1 MNTELFSCDNLNRDQ
16 CLERTYCGW
25 CLKDDEHFCKRIAGC
40 FSNITSDTFFNVSD
54 TDYTNYNQSDTDYN
68 GSNSTEVCE
77 IGNNKITCYIDNIF
91 FYGLMLTLYLFGML
105 LIVDFVKKIIKN
117 TLSPISYKL
126 TIDLEN
132 DKEVNEESE
141 LLINSD
147 KRIDYSNLYDNPEI
161 NEFKKELERR
171 LNLIGNKISYFIFVV
186 VSIPTI
192 ILYYYN
198 MFLFVVNLFFFITIV
213 LILGCLTNFC

>member
-1 MNTELFSCDNLNRDQ
+1 MNRELFSCDYLNRDQ

-40 FSNITSDTFFNVSD
+40 FSNITSATYNNVNDS
-54 TDYTNYNQSDTDYN
+54 NYNV
-68 GSNSTEVCE
+68 SNSTEVCE
-77 IGNNKITCYIDNIF
+77 IGNNKITCYIDTVF
-91 FYGLMLTLYLFGML
+91 FYGIMLTLYLVGML
-105 LIVDFVKKIIKN
+105 LIVDFVKKIIKK

-132 DKEVNEESE
+132 DKEINEESE

-147 KRIDYSNLYDNPEI
+147 KRIDYINLYDNSEI

-171 LNLIGNKISYFIFVV
+171 LNLIGNKIC
-186 VSIPTI
+186 
-192 ILYYYN
+192 ILYLYY
-198 MFLFVVNLFFFITIV
+198 L
-213 LILGCLTNFC
+213 